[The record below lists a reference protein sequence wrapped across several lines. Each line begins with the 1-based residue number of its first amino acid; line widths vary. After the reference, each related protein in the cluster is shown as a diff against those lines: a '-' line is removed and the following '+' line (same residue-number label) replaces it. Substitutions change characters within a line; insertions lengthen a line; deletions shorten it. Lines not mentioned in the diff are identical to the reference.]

1 MESVCIHR
9 VYALSELNLAKKCK
23 GITSPG
29 TEQTVRKQEVPMLWF
44 NFILGSNYI
53 FFCFKLII
61 IHYHTPKQ
69 REIKF
74 EPRIKLNHNTHIKLV
89 SPKLGWTVVIMQW
102 F

>member
-53 FFCFKLII
+53 S
-61 IHYHTPKQ
+61 HTPLVAMPSRPPQQKQ
-69 REIKF
+69 LPALQSHDLYPGSQRCVRKTF
-74 EPRIKLNHNTHIKLV
+74 ST
-89 SPKLGWTVVIMQW
+89 
-102 F
+102 